1 MSRAPDA
8 DVIVV
13 GAGVAGAATAFHL
26 SRLGAGD
33 VLVVDR
39 DTAGSGMSSR
49 SSAMIR
55 MHYTFRPE
63 VELAVRSD
71 AMFDAWTELT
81 GRPRFVR
88 RTGFARLVL
97 PGEEQALRAN
107 VAMQRDCGARAEVL
121 APRDFAALAPGLRT
135 DDLTE
140 VAWEPDGGYGDGAL
154 VAGDLLAAARERGV
168 RYRPHT
174 PVQALLRDGDR
185 VTGIQTPDGPR
196 HAGMVVAAAG
206 VWSPALLA
214 TIGVDLPIET
224 EFHQVAVLSHG
235 PGRGTPIAC
244 IDSTTQTYFR
254 PEAGGTRTL
263 VGSFT
268 GPRGIDPDT
277 VAPPPGAGPA
287 PRGARHGASGAPA
300 QHGGPRLGRGPGGW
314 AGGAG
319 GGGRPAGARAGRR
332 RPGHRGH
339 RRVRHDPGRPPDARH
354 VARAGR
360 AGAGGRVLRDRL
372 QDLPRGG
379 RGRGRPGHRTPGR
392 GQCGHH
398 AAAPGPVRRGAAG
411 VAPVPVL
418 GRLRRREWQKRRTRC
433 GEAPSSPDG
442 GVPLE
447 RSLPGR
453 SYTSEAE
460 FARERDQVLLPG
472 WFCVGRADGLTEP
485 GCYLAADVCGES
497 IIVARTGDGSLAGYY
512 NLCRHRGSRLVPR
525 PSAASR
531 PPGR

>member
-1 MSRAPDA
+1 
-8 DVIVV
+8 
-13 GAGVAGAATAFHL
+13 
-26 SRLGAGD
+26 
-33 VLVVDR
+33 
-39 DTAGSGMSSR
+39 MSSR

-81 GRPRFVR
+81 GGPGFVR

-121 APRDFAALAPGLRT
+121 ASRDFAAIAPGLRT

-168 RYRPHT
+168 RYQPHT

-185 VTGIQTPDGPR
+185 VTGIQTPDGPQ
-196 HAGMVVAAAG
+196 HAGIVVAAAG
-206 VWSPALLA
+206 VWSVALLA

-254 PEAGGTRTL
+254 PEAAGTRTL

-277 VAPPPGAGPA
+277 VAPPPGAPPA
-287 PRGARHGASGAPA
+287 V
-300 QHGGPRLGRGPGGW
+300 PGGAHRGGFW
-314 AGGAG
+314 AARRAKTHPGNDPGGSGGTRGAG
-319 GGGRPAGARAGRR
+319 GGG
-332 RPGHRGH
+332 
-339 RRVRHDPGRPPDARH
+339 
-354 VARAGR
+354 
-360 AGAGGRVLRDRL
+360 
-372 QDLPRGG
+372 
-379 RGRGRPGHRTPGR
+379 
-392 GQCGHH
+392 
-398 AAAPGPVRRGAAG
+398 
-411 VAPVPVL
+411 
-418 GRLRRREWQKRRTRC
+418 
-433 GEAPSSPDG
+433 
-442 GVPLE
+442 
-447 RSLPGR
+447 
-453 SYTSEAE
+453 
-460 FARERDQVLLPG
+460 
-472 WFCVGRADGLTEP
+472 
-485 GCYLAADVCGES
+485 
-497 IIVARTGDGSLAGYY
+497 
-512 NLCRHRGSRLVPR
+512 
-525 PSAASR
+525 
-531 PPGR
+531 